1 MDQTSSARSGTK
13 RPWTRSWMRST
24 PKSCCIRSCP
34 RPPRRRPPVPR
45 RRRRFPPPTATPS
58 SRSPTRRP
66 VPDRT
71 GAPLV
76 TSEGTA
82 AGVAN
87 QTLALVSKGAGQ
99 VDLAH
104 LHASGTALG
113 KLKLFATSGLT
124 SLAAGSGVAVFEYD
138 ATVTQWRLLAHDQGP
153 WITPAYAGTD
163 YTAATGTWTVDSGDV
178 IELRYWLKGR
188 TLFVKVW
195 LLTTSVS
202 ATPAE
207 LRRAIP
213 GGFTVAGNDTITALQ
228 VANAGGGA
236 AVGMVSVG
244 ATIAFYS
251 SIGGAGWS
259 AATNNTSVNG
269 KFFCEVAGWRASIRP
284 SRVRGRRNRPRRRWW
299 RPCARS
305 MRRRVCNISPARP
318 TWSKRTRPGRRRKS
332 RRRRTRSTRR
342 RRPRRS

>member
-1 MDQTSSARSGTK
+1 MALDRTWYNSLTDDDGSNLVGTLWNKAAVDSLMDAVDAEARLYPTLPASTAPTTTGTQTALAIPSGTGDL
-13 RPWTRSWMRST
+13 
-24 PKSCCIRSCP
+24 
-34 RPPRRRPPVPR
+34 VLYLNN
-45 RRRRFPPPTATPS
+45 ATLL
-58 SRSPTRRP
+58 TIQ
-66 VPDRT
+66 
-71 GAPLV
+71 GI
-76 TSEGTA
+76 A

-87 QTLALVSKGAGQ
+87 QTLTLVSKGAGQ

-138 ATVTQWRLLAHDQGP
+138 ATVTQWRLLAHDQGA

-213 GGFTVAGNDTITALQ
+213 GGFTVAGNDTITPLQ

-259 AATNNTSVNG
+259 AATNNASVNG
-269 KFFCEVAGWRASIRP
+269 KFFCEVA
-284 SRVRGRRNRPRRRWW
+284 
-299 RPCARS
+299 
-305 MRRRVCNISPARP
+305 
-318 TWSKRTRPGRRRKS
+318 
-332 RRRRTRSTRR
+332 
-342 RRPRRS
+342 